1 MPDLKEN
8 VLATL
13 THEMSK
19 SRGDP
24 AGFLEQLIH
33 VIKQRLVLGR
43 AGNREV
49 WTEAVM
55 AMNDV
60 IS

>member
-1 MPDLKEN
+1 MQAKLKYEIP
-8 VLATL
+8 
-13 THEMSK
+13 K

-24 AGFLEQLIH
+24 AGFLGQLIH
-33 VIKQRLVLGR
+33 VIKQRLVLGG
-43 AGNREV
+43 AGNEEV
-49 WTEAVM
+49 DMEAVM